1 MHLFPPAVNYAK
13 LILLIYPILTP
24 YPYFIPFF
32 LVHDKQQEL
41 EKGGKRRTIED
52 RKTIIH
58 EEYR

>member
-1 MHLFPPAVNYAK
+1 MRK

-41 EKGGKRRTIED
+41 EKDGKRRTIED